1 LRLILAEPAAEA
13 AETVMLATDI
23 DDLNPEYLEPLRE
36 ALMAAGA
43 LDVQVWA
50 TQMKKGRTGFR
61 LEIVTSESAASLVTE
76 TLFRHSTTA
85 GVRRWRGERVT
96 LPRREIVVT
105 VAGASVRV
113 KVLDGPGGPKV
124 KPEYDDVAALARQL
138 GRPIQDVALEVRER
152 AVASLGTVAGS
163 GSSLNK
169 EQ

>member
-1 LRLILAEPAAEA
+1 
-13 AETVMLATDI
+13 MLATDI
-23 DDLNPEYLEPLRE
+23 DDLNPEFLEPLRE
-36 ALMAAGA
+36 ALMASGA

-61 LEIVTSESAASLVTE
+61 LEIVTEPSAVSVVCE

-85 GVRRWRGERVT
+85 GVRRWRGERET
-96 LPRREIVVT
+96 LPRREITVT
-105 VAGASVRV
+105 VAGAQVRV

-124 KPEYDDVAALARQL
+124 KPEYDDVAALAREL
-138 GRPIQDVALEVRER
+138 GRPMQDVALEVRAE
-152 AVASLGTVAGS
+152 AVARLGAVDAA